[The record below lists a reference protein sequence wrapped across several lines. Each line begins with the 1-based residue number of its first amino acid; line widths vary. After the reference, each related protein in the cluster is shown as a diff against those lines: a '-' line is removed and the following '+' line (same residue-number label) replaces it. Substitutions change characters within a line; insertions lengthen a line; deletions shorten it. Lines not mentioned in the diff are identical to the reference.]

1 MHADLLAQAKSLA
14 RSDKKRP
21 KQVNL
26 RRAISAA
33 YYAFFHY
40 LTDEACRAFLGTRS
54 EVRSYRDALARA
66 FDHAAMRRACE
77 SFAGGTLPKN
87 ILKAVPTI
95 KVVPPELRLVAA
107 AFVFAQQKRHWA
119 EYDRSERFKRSDV
132 EGIIRQVESAI
143 VVFDGLQDRQ
153 LRKFFLVS
161 LLVWENL
168 RRP

>member
-1 MHADLLAQAKSLA
+1 MHADLLAQARALA
-14 RSDKKRP
+14 RADKNRP

-40 LTDEACRAFLGTRS
+40 LTDEACRSLLGARS
-54 EVRSYRDALARA
+54 DIRSYRDALARA
-66 FDHAAMRRACE
+66 FDHSMMRRACD

-87 ILKAVPTI
+87 VIKTVPGLT
-95 KVVPPELRLVAA
+95 VVPPDLRTVAA
-107 AFVFAQQKRHWA
+107 VFADAQQKRHWA

-132 EGIIRQVESAI
+132 EGIVSEVESAI
-143 VVFDGLQDRQ
+143 ARFEGFPDRQ
-153 LRKFFLVS
+153 LRKFFLVC